1 VRALEK
7 SERKKG
13 HKCGAENVERE
24 EGRRGINFPEII
36 QKGNKTKGDKGR
48 NERKRKG
55 WTKCIDVNKSKEQ
68 EKEKGLRRKSTKEN
82 LQLYPSSTEG
92 AASRYDKFQT
102 RVTKEKNQPFLY
114 HSSFT
119 PS

>member
-1 VRALEK
+1 M
-7 SERKKG
+7 KG
-13 HKCGAENVERE
+13 
-24 EGRRGINFPEII
+24 
-36 QKGNKTKGDKGR
+36 
-48 NERKRKG
+48 KRKG

-68 EKEKGLRRKSTKEN
+68 EKEKGLRRKLTKEN

-102 RVTKEKNQPFLY
+102 RVTKGKNQLFFIAC
-114 HSSFT
+114 SFT